1 MTGKL
6 IEKQVDIYGYPTE
19 FEGNSGS
26 ITIGD
31 LHGNAVKL
39 VHFLLRHNIL
49 EFKQAVDEKEAY
61 KNFVTVYEEM
71 GTIAAAINEAQSI
84 INFESSKITGYDKRI
99 ARHKVLE
106 ENKNKTEA
114 EEQEFSKINLTN
126 LQKFKTDANRIKEE
140 AVTKKAD
147 LIPKLGP
154 LVEKFEHFMEQ
165 LTVVDKKALV
175 RLIGDE
181 LADRGSND
189 YFTLRVLSLLKS
201 AGVAVHVTISNHSN
215 EFITAYERLAKKQ
228 GFIAKGDISNSQKM
242 SFVGLK
248 LLMDEKLVTEA
259 DVRKLVNDAYKPTLR
274 VIDYE
279 LSDDGINLF
288 SHAPVSFEMI
298 KHVATKMKVAYADS
312 SKEALA
318 ATIDKINT
326 KFAQVVKEN
335 RVHEWCNSNN
345 NELEADN
352 MTAQQMQD
360 YPLINLIWNRWTDA
374 KDIAEARP
382 ANHNGYKIIYLHG
395 HDDYQSKNTN
405 VVNLDTNC
413 GKGAPSAANMLDS
426 AKVWD
431 SSGRG
436 LDQKLSAGIISGV
449 AAGIG
454 LLLGAAIGIA
464 LVATGVF
471 APLGLGVL
479 GIVAMAATLGGGA
492 SLVAGGV
499 AFIVAKA
506 SEPAPV
512 TTTVTEDTTKVI
524 EDTKAGSFSVIVSG
538 LGPAHVDPASQ
549 STNSPGQE
557 PEPEPQAQANVV
569 ATDES
574 NPDEVHEA
582 HGCSSK

>member
-1 MTGKL
+1 MT
-6 IEKQVDIYGYPTE
+6 
-19 FEGNSGS
+19 
-26 ITIGD
+26 IT
-31 LHGNAVKL
+31 H
-39 VHFLLRHNIL
+39 
-49 EFKQAVDEKEAY
+49 EKEAY

-71 GTIAAAINEAQSI
+71 GTIAAAINKAQNI
-84 INFESSKITGYDKRI
+84 INSESSKITGYDKRI

-140 AVTKKAD
+140 AVTEKAD

-189 YFTLRVLSLLKS
+189 YFTLRVLGLLKS
-201 AGVAVHVTISNHSN
+201 AGVVVHVTISNHSN

-228 GFIAKGDISNSQKM
+228 GFSAKDDIGDLQKM

-248 LLMDEKLVTEA
+248 LLMEQGLVTEA
-259 DVRKLVNDAYKPTLR
+259 DVSKLVNDAYKPTLR

-298 KHVATKMKVAYADS
+298 KHVAAKMKVAYADS

-326 KFAQVVKEN
+326 KFMQEVNEN
-335 RVHEWCNSNN
+335 CVHEWCKMTDDEQDQ
-345 NELEADN
+345 ELNRDN

-382 ANHNGYKIIYLHG
+382 ANHNGYKINYLHG
-395 HDDYQSKNTN
+395 HDGHQSKYAN
-405 VVNLDTNC
+405 VVNLDTDC
-413 GKGAPSAANMLDS
+413 GKRARSEASKNQAIGSESNMPDPDKVY
-426 AKVWD
+426 KVWD

-436 LDQKLSAGIISGV
+436 LDQKHSLELIDKEFMQQQSMSNTARAGIISGV

-479 GIVAMAATLGGGA
+479 GIVAMAAILGGGA
-492 SLVAGGV
+492 SLVAGGL
-499 AFIVAKA
+499 AFSVAKV
-506 SEPAPV
+506 SEAAPV
-512 TTTVTEDTTKVI
+512 TTTLI
-524 EDTKAGSFSVIVSG
+524 EDAEPLIEKSSLSVMASG
-538 LGPAHVDPASQ
+538 LGSAQVEPASQ

-557 PEPEPQAQANVV
+557 PEPQSQSQANVV
-569 ATDES
+569 ATAES

-582 HGCSSK
+582 HSCSPK